1 MDIVGRA
8 EQLEQ
13 LKLAIGRTAA
23 AARTSRGWS
32 QAEVGRKLDVD
43 SETISRI
50 ERGQT
55 VRLERMLDLATLYQ
69 MPISSFFKDAP
80 GPQMQISDELAL
92 TLGVLSDHDRSW
104 VLDMLKAYLNRPD
117 SVGQGASPP

>member
-1 MDIVGRA
+1 MGRA

-80 GPQMQISDELAL
+80 GPQMQIADELAL
-92 TLGVLSDHDRSW
+92 TLGVLSDHDRAW

-117 SVGQGASPP
+117 

>member
-1 MDIVGRA
+1 VGRA

-13 LKLAIGRTAA
+13 LKHAIGRTVA

-50 ERGQT
+50 ERGQN
-55 VRLERMLDLATLYQ
+55 VRLERMLDLATLYEV
-69 MPISSFFKDAP
+69 PISSFFKDAP
-80 GPQMQISDELAL
+80 GPRMQISDELTL
-92 TLGVLSDHDRSW
+92 TLSVLSEQDRSW
-104 VLDMLKAYLNRPD
+104 VLDMLKAYLSRPD
-117 SVGQGASPP
+117 SGIQGASSP

>member
-1 MDIVGRA
+1 VDIVGRA

-13 LKLAIGRTAA
+13 LKLSIGRTAA

-50 ERGQT
+50 ERGQN

-69 MPISSFFKDAP
+69 VPISSFFKDAP
-80 GPQMQISDELAL
+80 GPKMQIADELTL
-92 TLGVLSDHDRSW
+92 TLGVLSDQDKSW
-104 VLDMLKAYLNRPD
+104 VLEMLKAYLNRPD
-117 SVGQGASPP
+117 SISQGASSP